1 MTAQAGD
8 FKMIVI
14 RLFKLQQLR
23 QSDGSGR
30 MHRST
35 DRCLDTLEIEAARR
49 PAVAQNNAQQLL
61 YLAGEFFLDR
71 FGSFFSWADATASI
85 TGRSSQICVLTS
97 TNC

>member
-1 MTAQAGD
+1 
-8 FKMIVI
+8 MIVI

-49 PAVAQNNAQQLL
+49 PAVAQNDPQQLFCM
-61 YLAGEFFLDR
+61 AGEFVYDR